1 MEGGIIMKREEQ
13 IREASIAYT
22 KANCPRAIGGDYFR
36 DRVNPFNINHDF
48 IEGAEW
54 ADANQPNPWISVE
67 DKLPEIGTVILEA
80 YTIVVELQGVRHE
93 DESIIVSRYDGEF
106 VGDGRVEQMIG
117 GTTCGTTHHWM
128 PIPELPKEE

>member
-1 MEGGIIMKREEQ
+1 MTREEQ
-13 IREASIAYT
+13 IKAASAAYVRV
-22 KANCPRAIGGDYFR
+22 KCPMAMGR
-36 DRVNPFNINHDF
+36 DRFKNMIDF
-48 IEGAEW
+48 INANPAFIAGAEW

-106 VGDGRVEQMIG
+106 VGDGRVEQMMG

-128 PIPELPKEE
+128 PIPELPKEEQL

>member
-1 MEGGIIMKREEQ
+1 MTREEQ

-67 DKLPEIGTVILEA
+67 DKLPDRLPAKFANWSKEVIVAVKRGRECRI
-80 YTIVVELQGVRHE
+80 YVDRYSHIYKTWGVFE
-93 DESIIVSRYDGEF
+93 DGV
-106 VGDGRVEQMIG
+106 
-117 GTTCGTTHHWM
+117 THWM
-128 PIPELPKEE
+128 PIPELPKED

>member
-1 MEGGIIMKREEQ
+1 MTREEQ
-13 IREASIAYT
+13 IKAASAAYT
-22 KANCPRAIGGDYFR
+22 RVKCPMAIGGDRFKNMI
-36 DRVNPFNINHDF
+36 DSINANPAF
-48 IEGAEW
+48 IAGAEW

-106 VGDGRVEQMIG
+106 VGDGRVEQMMG

>member
-1 MEGGIIMKREEQ
+1 MKREEQ
-13 IREASIAYT
+13 IKAASAAYT
-22 KANCPRAIGGDYFR
+22 RVERPMAIGGDRFKNMI
-36 DRVNPFNINHDF
+36 DSINANPAF
-48 IEGAEW
+48 IAGAEW

-106 VGDGRVEQMIG
+106 VGDGRVEQMMG

-128 PIPELPKEE
+128 PIPKLPKEE